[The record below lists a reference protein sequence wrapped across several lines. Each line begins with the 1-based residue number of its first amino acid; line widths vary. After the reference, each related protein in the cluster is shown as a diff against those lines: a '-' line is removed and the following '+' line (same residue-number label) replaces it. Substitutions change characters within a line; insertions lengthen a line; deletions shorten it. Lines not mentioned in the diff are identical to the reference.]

1 MTYPCLLDSLKAAA
15 GGAAYDRAAPAGATR
30 FVVGHTY
37 GANSHRGDDRN
48 LLNLPRV
55 QLDVYAQTPDDSL
68 FPAVCDLLDALD
80 LPYDVQDEI
89 YDDDLALFRW
99 ILQTEVTG

>member
-1 MTYPCLLDSLKAAA
+1 MTYASLLKALKAAA

-30 FVVGHTY
+30 YIVGHTY
-37 GANSHRGDDRN
+37 GANSVRGGDRN

-68 FPAVCDLLDALD
+68 FTAVCDLLDALD
-80 LPYDVQDEI
+80 QPYEIVDTI

-99 ILQTEVTG
+99 IFQTEVDG